1 MSLFDNYFKKLYQRT
16 MEQAYG
22 KAQSAI
28 VDAMQNGGWILDCGC
43 SHGHMYD
50 QLSSAVDIARDNYYG
65 VEWNTELVKKCNEKG
80 IHATQH
86 DLNQALPYADGMF
99 RCVFALSVL
108 EHLLFSC
115 RFMRES
121 ARVLEKGGTF
131 VLLTPNIS
139 TLFTIVQLMTG
150 KMPSSGPHPDSL
162 LLLENQN
169 TIKVSNPDL
178 VSDVESDRPE
188 HRHLIIYSF
197 RVLKTY
203 LKLLGFTDI
212 QGYGF
217 GLYPFPNFM
226 QAPLE
231 NIDPYHCHQ
240 MVFIAKK

>member
-28 VDAMQNGGWILDCGC
+28 VDAMQNGGGILDCGC

-86 DLNQALPYADGMF
+86 DLNHALPYADGTF

-121 ARVLEKGGTF
+121 TRVLEDGGTL

-139 TLFTIVQLMTG
+139 TLFTIAQLLIG

-162 LLLENQN
+162 QLLEAHYTFQ
-169 TIKVSNPDL
+169 VSDPE
-178 VSDVESDRPE
+178 VKFDVESETPE

-197 RVLKTY
+197 RVLRNY
-203 LKLLGFTDI
+203 LKQLGFTDI

-226 QAPLE
+226 QPLLE